1 MSRTTSARSTARDP
15 HATASPD
22 AGPPTP
28 PREPARFLVGAAIG
42 TGMAAQSATRGG
54 ADFLIA
60 LSAGRM
66 RCIGEPSV
74 AAMLPLRDS
83 NDFVLG
89 FARSEILPRATV
101 PVYFGAASFDPRIDL
116 RELVDRIA
124 RAGFAGIANFPTAIL
139 IDGDYRAFLERSG
152 VGFARELEL
161 LRIARERGLSSLA
174 YTHTAEEAAE
184 AARQGADLVNIDL
197 GWNVGGVLG
206 AVSHLRVEDAGLM
219 ANAIAQQ
226 VRSVSRKTRCLVEG
240 GPIVSPR
247 QLEELCQ
254 IARVDG
260 YIGGSTID
268 RVPSESAIEVVTAAF
283 KAIGMRQPAD
293 GLGAR
298 ANPRRFP
305 RPLWGHS
312 QAAETARALFSRLL
326 PTDYPVLV
334 IGEPGSGR
342 REIARALHRFG
353 PRQSRDMV
361 SLSCAAQSAERLA
374 LDLFGCAAG
383 MHPSAVKLRL
393 GWLEIAHSSSLLLD
407 DVDAMPLE
415 VQRALL
421 AAVEAGSFWRTGGET
436 PSPLDIRFL
445 AVAGR
450 DLRKLPSDKADPR
463 FAEWL
468 GCFTIVLPRL
478 RERSEDLASLI
489 DGSLRAI
496 GDRRQSEPKSLDPA
510 AFRLLAAHHWPGN
523 LRELDSALE
532 QAVLA
537 CSGPVILEQHLP
549 PLGAEAAT
557 SATSFASE
565 KEWILHGLK
574 RNRFRRSRTA
584 EYLGISRKTL
594 YNKMRSY
601 GLQSA
606 AQPEGE

>member
-1 MSRTTSARSTARDP
+1 MSRTISAPSTDRNAGAPAPLGPGSQRDQ
-15 HATASPD
+15 
-22 AGPPTP
+22 
-28 PREPARFLVGAAIG
+28 PRFIVGAAIG

-83 NDFVLG
+83 NEFVLS

-101 PVYFGAASFDPRIDL
+101 PVYFGAASFDPRLDL
-116 RELVDRIA
+116 RELVERIA
-124 RAGFAGIANFPTAIL
+124 RAGFAGIANFPTSIL
-139 IDGDYRAFLERSG
+139 IDGQYRAFLERSG
-152 VGFARELEL
+152 VGFGRELEL
-161 LRIARERGLSSLA
+161 LAVARERGLSTLA

-184 AARQGADLVNIDL
+184 AARQGADIVNIDL

-219 ANAIAQQ
+219 VNAIARQ
-226 VRSVSRKTRCLVEG
+226 VRAVSRKTRCLVEG

-283 KAIGMRQPAD
+283 KAIGVRQKAD
-293 GLGAR
+293 GLDAR
-298 ANPRRFP
+298 FNPRRFP

-312 QAAETARALFSRLL
+312 QAAETARALFNRLMS
-326 PTDYPVLV
+326 TDYPVV
-334 IGEPGSGR
+334 IAGEPGSGR

-353 PRQSRDMV
+353 PRQARDMV
-361 SLSCAAQSAERLA
+361 SLPCANQGAERLR
-374 LDLFGCAAG
+374 LDLFGCMAG
-383 MHPSAVKLRL
+383 MHPSAVKHRL
-393 GWLEIAHSSSLLLD
+393 GWLEIVHASSLMLD
-407 DVDAMPLE
+407 DVEEMPPE

-421 AAVEAGSFWRTGGET
+421 DAVEAGSFWRHGGET
-436 PSPLDIRFL
+436 PSPLNVRFL
-445 AVAGR
+445 AVAR
-450 DLRKLPSDKADPR
+450 QDLRHLPDEKVDPR

-468 GCFTIVLPRL
+468 GCFTIVLPPL
-478 RERSEDLASLI
+478 RERSEDLPSLI
-489 DGSLRAI
+489 DESLRIIAN
-496 GDRRQSEPKSLDPA
+496 RRQGEPKSLDPA
-510 AFRLLAAHHWPGN
+510 AYRLLSAHHWPGN
-523 LRELDSALE
+523 LRELDSVLE

-537 CSGPVILEQHLP
+537 CPSGVILEQHLP
-549 PLGAEAAT
+549 PLGAEAAAAPRHF
-557 SATSFASE
+557 SSE

-574 RNRFRRSRTA
+574 KNRFRRSQTA
-584 EYLGISRKTL
+584 DYLGISRKTL
-594 YNKMRSY
+594 YNKMRAY

-606 AQPEGE
+606 AGPEGE

>member
-1 MSRTTSARSTARDP
+1 MG
-15 HATASPD
+15 PD
-22 AGPPTP
+22 LSGSQREQ
-28 PREPARFLVGAAIG
+28 PRFMVGAAIG

-83 NDFVLG
+83 NEFVLS

-101 PVYFGAASFDPRIDL
+101 PVYFGAASFDPRLDL
-116 RELVDRIA
+116 RELVERIA
-124 RAGFAGIANFPTAIL
+124 KAGFAGIANFPTSIL
-139 IDGDYRAFLERSG
+139 IDGQYRAFLERSG
-152 VGFARELEL
+152 VGFGRELDL
-161 LRIARERGLSSLA
+161 LQVARERGLSTLA

-184 AARQGADLVNIDL
+184 AARQGADIVNIDL

-226 VRSVSRKTRCLVEG
+226 VRAVSRKTRCLVEG

-283 KAIGMRQPAD
+283 KAIGTLRQKAD
-293 GLGAR
+293 GLETR
-298 ANPRRFP
+298 YNPRRFP

-312 QAAETARALFSRLL
+312 QAAETARALFNRLTT
-326 PTDYPVLV
+326 TDYPVV
-334 IGEPGSGR
+334 IAGEAGTGR

-353 PRQSRDMV
+353 PRQARDMV
-361 SLSCAAQSAERLA
+361 SLPCANQGAERLK
-374 LDLFGCAAG
+374 LDLFGCMAG
-383 MHPSAVKLRL
+383 MHPSAIKQRL
-393 GWLEIAHSSSLLLD
+393 GWLEIVHSSSLLLD
-407 DVDAMPLE
+407 DADEMPPE

-421 AAVEAGSFWRTGGET
+421 DAVEAGSFWRYGSET
-436 PSPLDIRFL
+436 PSPLNVRFL
-445 AVAGR
+445 AIAHQ
-450 DLRKLPSDKADPR
+450 DLRHLPADRIDPR

-468 GCFTIVLPRL
+468 GCFTIVLPPL
-478 RERSEDLASLI
+478 RERSEDLPSLI
-489 DGSLRAI
+489 DESLRAI
-496 GDRRQSEPKSLDPA
+496 GLRRQSEPKSLDPA
-510 AFRLLAAHHWPGN
+510 AFRALAAHHWPGN
-523 LRELDSALE
+523 LRELDSVLE

-537 CSGPVILEQHLP
+537 CTGGVILEQHLP
-549 PLGAEAAT
+549 PLGGETVA
-557 SATSFASE
+557 SARNFSSE

-574 RNRFRRSRTA
+574 RNRFRRSQTA
-584 EYLGISRKTL
+584 DFLGISRKTL
-594 YNKMRSY
+594 YNKMRTY

-606 AQPEGE
+606 SGPEGE